1 MTSSDAYMTGKQH
14 YWAGLPVTAM
24 DTAET
29 GKKIEWLSGFLDA
42 KLEHATIK
50 RQARRMNEKRS
61 NV

>member
-1 MTSSDAYMTGKQH
+1 MTNAYTTGKSH
-14 YWAGLPVTAM
+14 YWQGLPVTAM

-29 GKKIEWLSGFLDA
+29 GHKIDWLSGWLDA

-61 NV
+61 NL